1 MVKRVNRARAK
12 SRAAR
17 PKVARSAS
25 ATRLGNISK
34 ASAQIVKDAAAL
46 LDEEIAA
53 GIIAAKRMQERF
65 RKERRIDPA
74 DFQDALQRLQSD
86 AHGIVNL
93 FNEQIAEM
101 RTDENAAI
109 MTRLVNNTH
118 GLLDLAVG
126 LVNTGAEIASQLIQA
141 NRPKRKARPRV
152 KRRG

>member
-1 MVKRVNRARAK
+1 MVKRGNRTRAK
-12 SRAAR
+12 SRTSRPRAAR
-17 PKVARSAS
+17 DSS
-25 ATRLGNISK
+25 ATRLGNIGK

-65 RKERRIDPA
+65 QKERRIDAA

-93 FNEQIAEM
+93 FNDQIAEL
-101 RTDENAAI
+101 RTDESAAI
-109 MTRLVNNTH
+109 MTKLVNNTH

-126 LVNTGAEIASQLIQA
+126 LVTTGAEIANQLIQA
-141 NRPKRKARPRV
+141 KRPKQKARARA